1 MIDYAVYI
9 EDVNKTNPFLRHN
22 NMQAVHVSEE
32 RAVVQAQITPELRNS
47 MGGVHAGLMF
57 SMAEI
62 AAGLL
67 ARSDGSKQ
75 VTLDTT
81 FRYLRNSSTDGIVEA
96 EAVYIKRG
104 RTITMIRAYVR
115 EQESS
120 KNLAEGEF
128 SFYSM
133 AEKEK

>member
-1 MIDYAVYI
+1 MIDHTAYL
-9 EDVNKTNPFLRHN
+9 EEVNKTNPFLKHN
-22 NMQAVHVSEE
+22 HMKAVHVSEE
-32 RAVVQAQITPELRNS
+32 CAVVQAQMAPELRNS

-96 EAVYIKRG
+96 EAFYIKRG
-104 RTITMIRAYVR
+104 RTITMIRAFVR
-115 EQESS
+115 EQGSD
-120 KNLAEGEF
+120 KHLAEGEF

-133 AEKEK
+133 SEK

>member
-1 MIDYAVYI
+1 MKDYTAYI
-9 EDVNKTNPFLRHN
+9 ENVNKTNPFLRHN
-22 NMQAVHVSEE
+22 HMRAVRVSEE
-32 RAVVQAQITPELRNS
+32 QAVVQAQMSPELRNS

-67 ARSDGSKQ
+67 VRSDGSKQ

-81 FRYLRNSSTDGIVEA
+81 FRYLRNSTTDGVIEA

-104 RTITMIRAYVR
+104 RTVTMCRAYVR
-115 EQESS
+115 EQGSDM
-120 KNLAEGEF
+120 NLAEGEF
-128 SFYSM
+128 SFYCV
-133 AEKEK
+133 AENV

>member
-1 MIDYAVYI
+1 MKDYTAYI
-9 EDVNKTNPFLRHN
+9 ENVNKTNPFLRHN
-22 NMQAVHVSEE
+22 HMRAVRVSEE
-32 RAVVQAQITPELRNS
+32 QAVVQAQMSPELRNS

-67 ARSDGSKQ
+67 VRSDGSKQ

-81 FRYLRNSSTDGIVEA
+81 FRYLRNSTTDGVIEA

-104 RTITMIRAYVR
+104 RTVTMCRAYVR
-115 EQESS
+115 EQGSD

-128 SFYSM
+128 SFYCV
-133 AEKEK
+133 AENV

>member
-1 MIDYAVYI
+1 MNDYTAYI
-9 EDVNKTNPFLRHN
+9 ENVNKTNPFLRHN
-22 NMQAVHVSEE
+22 HMRAVRVSEE
-32 RAVVQAQITPELRNS
+32 QAVVQAQMSPELRNS

-67 ARSDGSKQ
+67 VRSDGSKQ

-81 FRYLRNSSTDGIVEA
+81 FRYLRNSTTDGVIEA

-104 RTITMIRAYVR
+104 RTVTMCRAYVR
-115 EQESS
+115 EQGSD

-128 SFYSM
+128 SFYCV
-133 AEKEK
+133 AENV

>member
-1 MIDYAVYI
+1 MNDYTTYI
-9 EDVNKTNPFLRHN
+9 ENVNKTNPFLRHN
-22 NMQAVHVSEE
+22 HMRAVRVSEE
-32 RAVVQAQITPELRNS
+32 QAVVQAQMSPELRNS

-67 ARSDGSKQ
+67 VRSNGSKQ

-81 FRYLRNSSTDGIVEA
+81 FRYLRNSTTDGVIEA

-104 RTITMIRAYVR
+104 RTVTMCRAYVR
-115 EQESS
+115 EQGSD

-128 SFYSM
+128 SFYCV
-133 AEKEK
+133 AENV

>member
-1 MIDYAVYI
+1 MIDYTAYI
-9 EDVNKTNPFLRHN
+9 AHVNETNPFLRHN
-22 NMQAVHVSEE
+22 HMHAVMVSEDH
-32 RAVVQAQITPELRNS
+32 AVVQAQITTELRNS

-81 FRYLRNSSTDGIVEA
+81 FRYLRNSATDGIVEA

-104 RTITMIRAYVR
+104 RTITMCRAFVR
-115 EQESS
+115 EQGSD

-128 SFYSM
+128 SFYCT
-133 AEKEK
+133 EK

>member
-1 MIDYAVYI
+1 MDYKAYV
-9 EDVNKTNPFLRHN
+9 DHVNETNPFLRHN
-22 NMQAVHVSEE
+22 HMRAVSVSEE
-32 RAVVQAQITPELRNS
+32 RAIVQVQMAPELRNA
-47 MGGVHAGLMF
+47 MGGVHAGLIF

-75 VTLDTT
+75 TTLDTS
-81 FRYLRNSSTDGIVEA
+81 FRFLRGSMTDGVVEA

-104 RTITMIRAYVR
+104 KTITMCRAFVR
-115 EQESS
+115 EPGSD

-128 SFYSM
+128 SFYRLDG
-133 AEKEK
+133 

>member
-1 MIDYAVYI
+1 MIDYTAYI
-9 EDVNKTNPFLRHN
+9 EEVNATNPFLHHN
-22 NMQAVHVSEE
+22 HMQAVLVSEE
-32 RAVVQAQITPELRNS
+32 RAVVQAQMSPELRNT

-67 ARSDGSKQ
+67 SRSDGSKQ

-81 FRYLRNSSTDGIVEA
+81 FRYLRNSATDGIIEA

-104 RTITMIRAYVR
+104 RTITMCRAYVR
-115 EQESS
+115 EQGSD

-128 SFYSM
+128 SFYCTQ
-133 AEKEK
+133 

>member
-1 MIDYAVYI
+1 MNDYTAYI
-9 EDVNKTNPFLRHN
+9 ENVNKTNPFLRHN
-22 NMQAVHVSEE
+22 HMRAVRVSEE
-32 RAVVQAQITPELRNS
+32 QAVVQAQMSPELRNS

-67 ARSDGSKQ
+67 VRSNGSKQ

-81 FRYLRNSSTDGIVEA
+81 FRYLRNSTTDGVIEA

-104 RTITMIRAYVR
+104 RTVTMCRAYVR
-115 EQESS
+115 EQGSD

-128 SFYSM
+128 SFYCV
-133 AEKEK
+133 AENV

>member
-115 EQESS
+115 EQGSS

>member
-1 MIDYAVYI
+1 MNDYTAYI
-9 EDVNKTNPFLRHN
+9 ENVNKTNPFLRHN
-22 NMQAVHVSEE
+22 HMRAVRVSEE
-32 RAVVQAQITPELRNS
+32 QALVQAQMSPELRNS

-67 ARSDGSKQ
+67 VRSDGSKQ

-81 FRYLRNSSTDGIVEA
+81 FRYLRNSTTDGVIEA

-104 RTITMIRAYVR
+104 RTVTMCRAYVR
-115 EQESS
+115 EQGSD

-128 SFYSM
+128 SFYCV
-133 AEKEK
+133 AEKV

>member
-1 MIDYAVYI
+1 MIDYTTYL
-9 EDVNKTNPFLRHN
+9 EEVNKTNPFLRHN
-22 NMQAVHVSEE
+22 NMQAVYVSEE
-32 RAVVQAQITPELRNS
+32 RAVVQAQMFPELRNS

-81 FRYLRNSSTDGIVEA
+81 FRYLRNSATDGIVEA

-104 RTITMIRAYVR
+104 RTITMIRAFVR
-115 EQESS
+115 EQGSN

-128 SFYSM
+128 SFYGMS
-133 AEKEK
+133 EKEK

>member
-1 MIDYAVYI
+1 MIDYTAYIAV
-9 EDVNKTNPFLRHN
+9 VKATNPFLRHN
-22 NMQAVHVSEE
+22 HMQAVLVSEE
-32 RAVVQAQITPELRNS
+32 RAVVQAQMAPELRNT

-67 ARSDGSKQ
+67 SRSDGSKQ

-81 FRYLRNSSTDGIVEA
+81 FRYLRHSATDGIIEA

-104 RTITMIRAYVR
+104 RTITMCRAYVR
-115 EQESS
+115 EQGSD

-128 SFYSM
+128 SFYCTQ
-133 AEKEK
+133 

>member
-1 MIDYAVYI
+1 MNDYTTYI
-9 EDVNKTNPFLRHN
+9 ENVNKTNPFLRHN
-22 NMQAVHVSEE
+22 HMRAVQVSEE
-32 RAVVQAQITPELRNS
+32 QAVVQAQMSPELRNS

-67 ARSDGSKQ
+67 VRSNGSKQ

-81 FRYLRNSSTDGIVEA
+81 FRYLRNSTTDGVIEA

-104 RTITMIRAYVR
+104 RTVTMCRAYVR
-115 EQESS
+115 EQGSD

-128 SFYSM
+128 SFYCV
-133 AEKEK
+133 AENV

>member
-1 MIDYAVYI
+1 MNDYTAYI
-9 EDVNKTNPFLRHN
+9 ENVNKTNPFLRHN
-22 NMQAVHVSEE
+22 HMRAVRVSEE
-32 RAVVQAQITPELRNS
+32 QALVQAQMSPELRNS

-67 ARSDGSKQ
+67 VRSDGSKQ

-81 FRYLRNSSTDGIVEA
+81 FRYLRNSTTDGVIEA

-104 RTITMIRAYVR
+104 RTVTMCRAYVR
-115 EQESS
+115 EQGSD

-128 SFYSM
+128 SFYCV
-133 AEKEK
+133 AENV

>member
-1 MIDYAVYI
+1 MNDYTAYI
-9 EDVNKTNPFLRHN
+9 ENVNKTNPFLRHN
-22 NMQAVHVSEE
+22 HMRAVRVSEE
-32 RAVVQAQITPELRNS
+32 QAVVQAQMSPELRNS

-67 ARSDGSKQ
+67 VRSNGSKQ

-81 FRYLRNSSTDGIVEA
+81 FRYLRNSTTDGVIEA

-104 RTITMIRAYVR
+104 RTVTMCRAYVR
-115 EQESS
+115 EQGSD

-128 SFYSM
+128 SFYCV
-133 AEKEK
+133 AEKV

>member
-1 MIDYAVYI
+1 MKEMSDYTAYI
-9 EDVNKTNPFLRHN
+9 KSVNETNPFLRHN
-22 NMQAVHVSEE
+22 HMQAVHVSEE
-32 RAVVQAQITPELRNS
+32 RAVVEAKMSAELRNS

-67 ARSDGSKQ
+67 ARSNGSKQ

-81 FRYLRNSSTDGIVEA
+81 FRYLRNSTTDGVVEA

-104 RTITMIRAYVR
+104 RTITMCRAFVR
-115 EQESS
+115 EQGSD

-128 SFYSM
+128 SFYCVG
-133 AEKEK
+133 E

>member
-1 MIDYAVYI
+1 MIDHAAYLA
-9 EDVNKTNPFLRHN
+9 EVNETNPFLRHN
-22 NMQAVHVSEE
+22 HMRAVYVDEE
-32 RAVVQAQITPELRNS
+32 RAVVQAQMSPELRNT

-67 ARSDGSKQ
+67 VRSDGSKQ

-104 RTITMIRAYVR
+104 RNITMCRVFVR
-115 EQESS
+115 EQGSD

-128 SFYSM
+128 NFYNVS
-133 AEKEK
+133 

>member
-1 MIDYAVYI
+1 MMDDTAYI
-9 EDVNKTNPFLRHN
+9 SEVNETNPFLRHN
-22 NMQAVHVSEE
+22 HMQAVHVSKE
-32 RAVVQAQITPELRNS
+32 RAVVQAQMCPELRNS

-67 ARSDGSKQ
+67 ARSNGSRQ

-81 FRYLRNSSTDGIVEA
+81 FRYLRNSTSDGVIEA

-104 RTITMIRAYVR
+104 RTITMCRAYVR
-115 EQESS
+115 EQGSD

-128 SFYSM
+128 SFYCM
-133 AEKEK
+133 GE

>member
-1 MIDYAVYI
+1 MKDYTAYI
-9 EDVNKTNPFLRHN
+9 ENVNKTNPFLRHN
-22 NMQAVHVSEE
+22 HMRAVRVSEE
-32 RAVVQAQITPELRNS
+32 QAVVQAQMSPELRNS

-67 ARSDGSKQ
+67 VRSDGSKQ

-81 FRYLRNSSTDGIVEA
+81 FRYLRNSTTDGVIEA

-104 RTITMIRAYVR
+104 RTVTMCRAYVR
-115 EQESS
+115 EQGSD

-128 SFYSM
+128 SFYCV
-133 AEKEK
+133 AEKV

>member
-1 MIDYAVYI
+1 MSDYTTYLA
-9 EDVNKTNPFLRHN
+9 EVNETNPFLRHN
-22 NMQAVHVSEE
+22 HMQAVYISEDC
-32 RAVVQAQITPELRNS
+32 AIVQVQISPELRNS

-67 ARSDGSKQ
+67 ARSNGSKQ

-81 FRYLRNSSTDGIVEA
+81 FRYLRNSKTDGIVEA

-104 RTITMIRAYVR
+104 RTITMCRAFVR
-115 EQESS
+115 EQGSD

-128 SFYSM
+128 SFYCVG
-133 AEKEK
+133 E

>member
-1 MIDYAVYI
+1 MTDYTAYI
-9 EDVNKTNPFLRHN
+9 ENVNKTNPFLRHN
-22 NMQAVHVSEE
+22 HMRAVRVSEE
-32 RAVVQAQITPELRNS
+32 QAVVQAQMSPELRNS

-67 ARSDGSKQ
+67 VRSNGSKQ

-81 FRYLRNSSTDGIVEA
+81 FRYLRNSTTDGVIEA

-104 RTITMIRAYVR
+104 RTVTMCRAYVR
-115 EQESS
+115 EQGSD

-128 SFYSM
+128 SFYCV
-133 AEKEK
+133 AENV

>member
-1 MIDYAVYI
+1 MSDYTAYI
-9 EDVNKTNPFLRHN
+9 KEVNETNPFLRHN
-22 NMQAVHVSEE
+22 HMQAVHVSEE
-32 RAVVQAQITPELRNS
+32 RAIVQAQMFPELRNS

-67 ARSDGSKQ
+67 VRSNGSKQ

-81 FRYLRNSSTDGIVEA
+81 FRYLRNSTTDGVIEA

-104 RTITMIRAYVR
+104 RTITMCRAYVR
-115 EQESS
+115 EQGSDR
-120 KNLAEGEF
+120 NLAEGEF
-128 SFYSM
+128 SFYCVG
-133 AEKEK
+133 E

>member
-1 MIDYAVYI
+1 MSDYTAYI
-9 EDVNKTNPFLRHN
+9 KSVNETNPFLRHN
-22 NMQAVHVSEE
+22 HMQAVHVSEE
-32 RAVVQAQITPELRNS
+32 RAVVEAKMSAELRNS

-67 ARSDGSKQ
+67 ARSNGSKQ

-81 FRYLRNSSTDGIVEA
+81 FRYLRNSTTDGVVEA

-104 RTITMIRAYVR
+104 RTITMCRAFVR
-115 EQESS
+115 EQGSD

-128 SFYSM
+128 SFYCVG
-133 AEKEK
+133 E

>member
-1 MIDYAVYI
+1 MTDYTAYI
-9 EDVNKTNPFLRHN
+9 ENVNKTNPFLRHN
-22 NMQAVHVSEE
+22 HMRAVRVSEE
-32 RAVVQAQITPELRNS
+32 QAVVQAQMSPELRNS

-67 ARSDGSKQ
+67 VRSDGSKQ

-81 FRYLRNSSTDGIVEA
+81 FRYLRNSTTDGVIEA

-104 RTITMIRAYVR
+104 RTVTMCRAYVR
-115 EQESS
+115 EQGSD

-128 SFYSM
+128 SFYCV
-133 AEKEK
+133 AEKV

>member
-1 MIDYAVYI
+1 MTDYTAYI
-9 EDVNKTNPFLRHN
+9 ENVNKTNPFLRHN
-22 NMQAVHVSEE
+22 HMRAVRVSEE
-32 RAVVQAQITPELRNS
+32 QAVVQAQMSPELRNS

-67 ARSDGSKQ
+67 VRSNGSKQ

-81 FRYLRNSSTDGIVEA
+81 FRYLRNSTTDGVIEA

-104 RTITMIRAYVR
+104 RTVTMCRAYVR
-115 EQESS
+115 EQGSD

-128 SFYSM
+128 SFYCV
-133 AEKEK
+133 AEKV

>member
-1 MIDYAVYI
+1 MIDYTAYI
-9 EDVNKTNPFLRHN
+9 AEVNATNPFLRYNH
-22 NMQAVHVSEE
+22 MQAVSVSEE
-32 RAVVQAQITPELRNS
+32 RAVVQAQMSPELRNS

-67 ARSDGSKQ
+67 ARSNGSKQ

-81 FRYLRNSSTDGIVEA
+81 FRYLRNSVTDGIIEA

-104 RTITMIRAYVR
+104 RTITMCRAYVR
-115 EQESS
+115 EQGSD

-128 SFYSM
+128 SFYCTQ
-133 AEKEK
+133 